1 MTTPVSRPKDS
12 PIAPILRLYLTIAF
26 PFLLVM
32 IFVRIIMS
40 PLFIQVEYNR
50 PGFPQDYYGMTTQER
65 LQYAP
70 FALQYLLNGE
80 EISYLGDLRFP
91 DGSEMYNARELHHM
105 RDVKV
110 VTQYAFMSAVIVG
123 ILAAIAVY
131 ILWRSNRPTL
141 YAALLTAS
149 RLTIGLIAAIV
160 IISIVSWDTFFTTF
174 HTLFFA
180 GGTWQFAYSDTLI
193 RLFPEQFW
201 FDAAI
206 IIGGSTLLIALVT
219 LFTLSRG
226 VLTHPPH
233 DGTLV

>member
-1 MTTPVSRPKDS
+1 M
-12 PIAPILRLYLTIAF
+12 
-26 PFLLVM
+26 
-32 IFVRIIMS
+32 
-40 PLFIQVEYNR
+40 
-50 PGFPQDYYGMTTQER
+50 
-65 LQYAP
+65 
-70 FALQYLLNGE
+70 
-80 EISYLGDLRFP
+80 GDLRFP

-105 RDVKV
+105 RDVKL
-110 VTQYAFMSAVIVG
+110 VTQYAFMSAVIAG
-123 ILAAIAVY
+123 ILATVAVY
-131 ILWRSNRPTL
+131 VLWRGNRSTL

-160 IISIVSWDTFFTTF
+160 IISVVSWDTFFATF

-206 IIGGSTLLIALVT
+206 IIGGSTLLISLVT

-226 VLTHPPH
+226 VLTRPPH